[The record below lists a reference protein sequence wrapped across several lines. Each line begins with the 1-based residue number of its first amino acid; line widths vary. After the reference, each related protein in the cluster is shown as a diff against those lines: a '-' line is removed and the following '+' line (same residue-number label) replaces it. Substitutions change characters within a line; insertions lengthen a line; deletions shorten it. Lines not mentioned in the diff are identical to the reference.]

1 MLEKFKNFLKEKKA
15 HIAAV
20 FAGTSTA
27 VLGTVPAIAAE
38 PGTSGSAGSADVV
51 TGVKQLWT
59 TLTGTMNVTT
69 VVQIIG
75 ICLGACVILA
85 LFWFGARYVTRKIT
99 SATKKGK
106 VSV

>member
-15 HIAAV
+15 QIAAV
-20 FAGTSTA
+20 FAGTGTA
-27 VLGTVPAIAAE
+27 LLGAVPAMAAE
-38 PGTSGSAGSADVV
+38 PGSSDVV
-51 TGVKQLWT
+51 SGIQQLWT

-69 VVQIIG
+69 IVSIIG
-75 ICLGACVILA
+75 ICLGACVVLA

>member
-15 HIAAV
+15 QLAAV
-20 FAGTSTA
+20 LIGTSTA
-27 VLGTVPAIAAE
+27 VLGAVPAMAAE
-38 PGTSGSAGSADVV
+38 PTTGSGSDVV
-51 TGVKQLWT
+51 SGVRTLWT

-75 ICLGACVILA
+75 ICLGACVVLA

>member
-1 MLEKFKNFLKEKKA
+1 MLEKLKNFLKEKKA

-27 VLGTVPAIAAE
+27 VLSAFPAMAAE
-38 PGTSGSAGSADVV
+38 PGAGSSSDVV
-51 TGVKQLWT
+51 SGVQQLWT

-75 ICLGACVILA
+75 ICLGACVVLA

-99 SATKKGK
+99 GATKKGK

>member
-1 MLEKFKNFLKEKKA
+1 MKEKFKNFLKEKIA
-15 HIAAV
+15 LFAAV

-27 VLGTVPAIAAE
+27 VLGAAPAFAAE
-38 PGTSGSAGSADVV
+38 PSAGSGSDVV
-51 TGVKQLWT
+51 SGVQQLWT

-75 ICLGACVILA
+75 ICLGACVVLA

>member
-1 MLEKFKNFLKEKKA
+1 MLEKFKNFLKKKKA
-15 HIAAV
+15 QIAAF

-27 VLGTVPAIAAE
+27 VLGAVPAMAAE
-38 PGTSGSAGSADVV
+38 PGSAPTPSSSDVISGVQ
-51 TGVKQLWT
+51 KLWS

-75 ICLGACVILA
+75 ICLGACVVLA

-99 SATKKGK
+99 GATKKGK

>member
-1 MLEKFKNFLKEKKA
+1 MFEKVKSFFADKKA
-15 HIAAV
+15 KIAAC
-20 FAGTSTA
+20 FACAVTA
-27 VLGTVPAIAAE
+27 LSGAVPAMAAD
-38 PGTSGSAGSADVV
+38 PPASSGSDVV
-51 TGVKQLWT
+51 TGVRTLWS

-75 ICLGACVILA
+75 ICLGACVVLA

>member
-15 HIAAV
+15 QIAAV

-27 VLGTVPAIAAE
+27 VLGAVPAMAAE
-38 PGTSGSAGSADVV
+38 PGTGGAGSASDVV
-51 TGVKQLWT
+51 TGVRTLWT

-75 ICLGACVILA
+75 ICLGACVVLA

-99 SATKKGK
+99 GATKKGK

>member
-15 HIAAV
+15 QIAAV

-27 VLGTVPAIAAE
+27 VLGAVPAMAAE
-38 PGTSGSAGSADVV
+38 PGSSDVV
-51 TGVKQLWT
+51 SGVQQLWT

-75 ICLGACVILA
+75 ICLGACVVLA

-99 SATKKGK
+99 GATKKGK

>member
-15 HIAAV
+15 QIAAV
-20 FAGTSTA
+20 FAGMSTA
-27 VLGTVPAIAAE
+27 VLGAVPALAAD
-38 PGTSGSAGSADVV
+38 PPAGSSSDVV
-51 TGVKQLWT
+51 TGVRSLWT

-75 ICLGACVILA
+75 ICLGACVVLA

-99 SATKKGK
+99 GATKKGK

>member
-15 HIAAV
+15 QIAAV
-20 FAGTSTA
+20 FFGTSTA
-27 VLGTVPAIAAE
+27 VLGAVPAMAAE
-38 PGTSGSAGSADVV
+38 PSTSGSSDVV
-51 TGVKQLWT
+51 SGVQQLWT

>member
-27 VLGTVPAIAAE
+27 VLGAVPAMAAE
-38 PGTSGSAGSADVV
+38 PGSSDVISGVQ
-51 TGVKQLWT
+51 QLWT

-75 ICLGACVILA
+75 ICLGACVVLA

-99 SATKKGK
+99 GATKKGK

>member
-15 HIAAV
+15 QIAAV

-27 VLGTVPAIAAE
+27 VLGAVPAMAEE
-38 PGTSGSAGSADVV
+38 PGSSDVV
-51 TGVKQLWT
+51 SGVQQLWT

-75 ICLGACVILA
+75 ICLGACVVLA

-99 SATKKGK
+99 GATKKGK

>member
-15 HIAAV
+15 QIAAV

-27 VLGTVPAIAAE
+27 VLGVVPAMAAD
-38 PGTSGSAGSADVV
+38 PPAAGSASDVV
-51 TGVKQLWT
+51 SGVQTLWT

-75 ICLGACVILA
+75 ICLGACVVLA

>member
-15 HIAAV
+15 QIAAV

-27 VLGTVPAIAAE
+27 VLGSVPAMAAE
-38 PGTSGSAGSADVV
+38 PAAGSASDVV
-51 TGVKQLWT
+51 SGVQQLWT
-59 TLTGTMNVTT
+59 SLTGTMNVTT

-75 ICLGACVILA
+75 ICLGACVVLA

>member
-1 MLEKFKNFLKEKKA
+1 MKEKFKNFLKEKKA
-15 HIAAV
+15 LIAAV
-20 FAGTSTA
+20 FIGTSTA
-27 VLGTVPAIAAE
+27 VLGAVPAMAAE
-38 PGTSGSAGSADVV
+38 PSAGSASDVV
-51 TGVKQLWT
+51 SGVQQLWT

-75 ICLGACVILA
+75 ICLGACVVLA

-99 SATKKGK
+99 GATKKGK

>member
-15 HIAAV
+15 QIAAV

-27 VLGTVPAIAAE
+27 VLGAVPAMAAE
-38 PGTSGSAGSADVV
+38 PSTSSSSDVV
-51 TGVKQLWT
+51 SGVNQLWT

-75 ICLGACVILA
+75 ICLGACVVLA

>member
-27 VLGTVPAIAAE
+27 VLGAVPAMAAE
-38 PGTSGSAGSADVV
+38 PGSSDVISGVQ
-51 TGVKQLWT
+51 QLWA

-75 ICLGACVILA
+75 ICLGACVVLA

-99 SATKKGK
+99 GATKKGK

>member
-27 VLGTVPAIAAE
+27 VLGAVPAMASDPPAS
-38 PGTSGSAGSADVV
+38 SGSDVV
-51 TGVKQLWT
+51 TGVRTLWT

-75 ICLGACVILA
+75 ICLGACVVLA

>member
-15 HIAAV
+15 QIAAI

-27 VLGTVPAIAAE
+27 VLGAVPAFAAD
-38 PGTSGSAGSADVV
+38 PPAAGSSSDVL
-51 TGVKQLWT
+51 TGVRTLWT

-75 ICLGACVILA
+75 ICLGACVVLA

>member
-1 MLEKFKNFLKEKKA
+1 MLEKFKNFLIEKKA
-15 HIAAV
+15 KIAAI
-20 FAGTSTA
+20 FAGMSTA
-27 VLGTVPAIAAE
+27 VLGGVPAMAAE
-38 PGTSGSAGSADVV
+38 PSTGSSSDVV
-51 TGVKQLWT
+51 TGVQQLWT

-75 ICLGACVILA
+75 ICLGACVVLA

-99 SATKKGK
+99 GATKKGK

>member
-1 MLEKFKNFLKEKKA
+1 MSEKVKSFFAEKKA
-15 HIAAV
+15 KIAAC
-20 FAGTSTA
+20 FAGVVTA
-27 VLGTVPAIAAE
+27 LTGGFTAMAADPPAGGA
-38 PGTSGSAGSADVV
+38 SDVV
-51 TGVKQLWT
+51 TGVRGLWT

-75 ICLGACVILA
+75 ICLGACVVLA

>member
-15 HIAAV
+15 QIAAV

-27 VLGTVPAIAAE
+27 VLGAVPAMAAE
-38 PGTSGSAGSADVV
+38 PSSGSASDVV
-51 TGVKQLWT
+51 SGVQQLWT

-75 ICLGACVILA
+75 ICLGACVVLA

-99 SATKKGK
+99 GATKKGK